1 MPKKTGGVKKGAT
14 QVSDEAKG
22 SVVQLKHAGYSGNKI
37 ARALKPPRST
47 VYRIIS
53 VHAIT
58 GATERRKGS
67 GRPRT
72 TTMAEDERI
81 ILCVKRDRSTTS
93 KEASARLKPTLHGIN
108 LWEMKKQFINIL
120 TIILWLVSFPR
131 NILGIKII
139 QITKNQHG

>member
-1 MPKKTGGVKKGAT
+1 MGRKRKRGPKRRPKKTGGVKKGTT

-37 ARALKPPRST
+37 ARALKLPRST

-72 TTMAEDERI
+72 TTMAEDERMI
-81 ILCVKRDRSTTS
+81 VKRDRSTTS
-93 KEASARLKPTLHGIN
+93 KEVSARLKPTVVSDKTVRRRIAELTD
-108 LWEMKKQFINIL
+108 LKSTFKVKKPL
-120 TIILWLVSFPR
+120 SYSS
-131 NILGIKII
+131 
-139 QITKNQHG
+139 